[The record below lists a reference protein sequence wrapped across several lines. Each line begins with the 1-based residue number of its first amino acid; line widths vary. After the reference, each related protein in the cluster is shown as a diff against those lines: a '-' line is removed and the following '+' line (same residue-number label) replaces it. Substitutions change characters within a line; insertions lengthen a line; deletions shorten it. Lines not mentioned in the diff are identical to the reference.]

1 MGRKEH
7 SDRRQ
12 RRGGKEKNK
21 ELCFCGGGCKQV
33 PFSVRN
39 QVQTKRDIGSGPG
52 ASITE
57 HN

>member
-1 MGRKEH
+1 MIGGRGG
-7 SDRRQ
+7 
-12 RRGGKEKNK
+12 GGKEKNK

-39 QVQTKRDIGSGPG
+39 QVQTKRAVGSGPG

-57 HN
+57 HD